1 MPTVSS
7 DKTVII
13 CTAEMVVTLI
23 VITVDYYACA
33 LLSQAK
39 PPPIYVTN
47 RGFLKTYCKCFLEKR
62 INACSFYSSNSNW
75 WGGQLYHW
83 TSWFWRTNN
92 SLSGGDRRYSNNSGR
107 LTYDF
112 EEENALSLSH
122 AFVFFLSR
130 LPVCVTSKSSLFLLW
145 SRACVLASQQCSL
158 RFPLRSWVAFTL
170 LLWVNPIFLLNV
182 AGHII
187 PVCK

>member
-47 RGFLKTYCKCFLEKR
+47 RGFYRLESFIKRVFLKYNYKCMFVR
-62 INACSFYSSNSNW
+62 YSSNSNW

-107 LTYDF
+107 ITYDF
-112 EEENALSLSH
+112 EEENALSKPKSWST
-122 AFVFFLSR
+122 VTPRINTCRKMKTFLHYKTKKKIHLKR
-130 LPVCVTSKSSLFLLW
+130 IQNFCFI
-145 SRACVLASQQCSL
+145 
-158 RFPLRSWVAFTL
+158 
-170 LLWVNPIFLLNV
+170 N
-182 AGHII
+182 
-187 PVCK
+187 